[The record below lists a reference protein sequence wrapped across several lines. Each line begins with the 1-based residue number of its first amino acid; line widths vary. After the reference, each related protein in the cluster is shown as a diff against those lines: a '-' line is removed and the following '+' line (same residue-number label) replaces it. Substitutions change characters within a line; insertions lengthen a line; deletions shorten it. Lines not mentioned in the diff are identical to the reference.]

1 MINHALVLETFRNPP
16 ETGEEPGLLPV
27 DIQGVL
33 SRRRRD
39 VMTERESIA
48 IVEDHLVKFRAWKQ
62 RNRMLWDSLKT
73 EQWREPTGHPSDR
86 GLTPLDH
93 RLEGWLNQSRTI
105 LSRELAKA
113 IATIREGESKSDP
126 HPSMLKFG
134 LLGEQ
139 SIGALHE
146 TVHTKLLAWFLD
158 PSKPHGFDDVLL
170 RAVCKLT
177 CLYEHVKRETLDD
190 VVVITEH
197 LTEGIN
203 RRRSAGRIDIF
214 VEGRVAKK
222 PISLWI
228 EAKTM
233 SDEGNRQLAR
243 YSKAIENWR
252 KKRGNGS
259 IAASVF
265 LTPDGRDPKNRSNR
279 SARESKWQSL
289 DYPRL
294 ALSLWRAAALKS
306 NASGRDL
313 LRLYLASV
321 LRDFGGWPQ
330 PLDAAAAYDVI
341 DDVKGGV

>member
-1 MINHALVLETFRNPP
+1 
-16 ETGEEPGLLPV
+16 
-27 DIQGVL
+27 
-33 SRRRRD
+33 
-39 VMTERESIA
+39 MTERESIA

-62 RNRMLWDSLKT
+62 RNRMLWESLKT
-73 EQWREPTGHPSDR
+73 EQWREPTGHLSDR
-86 GLTPLDH
+86 GFTHLDH

-105 LSRELAKA
+105 LSGKLVETIGA
-113 IATIREGESKSDP
+113 ICEHGSESGP
-126 HPSMLKFG
+126 HPSMLGFG

-139 SIGALHE
+139 SIGVLHE

-170 RAVCKLT
+170 RAVCELT
-177 CLYEHVKRETLDD
+177 RLCEHVEGKPLDK
-190 VVVITEH
+190 VVVVPEYITE
-197 LTEGIN
+197 GVN
-203 RRRSAGRIDIF
+203 RKRSAGRIDIF
-214 VEGRVAKK
+214 VEGCVANK

-228 EAKTM
+228 EAKTL
-233 SDEGNRQLAR
+233 SNEGNRQLAR
-243 YSKAIENWR
+243 YSEAIENWR

-265 LTPDGRDPKNRSNR
+265 LTPDGRDPKNRSDR

-330 PLDAAAAYDVI
+330 PLDATAAYDVI
-341 DDVKGGV
+341 DDVKGAV

>member
-1 MINHALVLETFRNPP
+1 
-16 ETGEEPGLLPV
+16 
-27 DIQGVL
+27 
-33 SRRRRD
+33 
-39 VMTERESIA
+39 MTERESIA

-62 RNRMLWDSLKT
+62 RNRMLWESLKT
-73 EQWREPTGHPSDR
+73 EQWREPTGHLSDR
-86 GLTPLDH
+86 GFTPLDH
-93 RLEGWLNQSRTI
+93 RLEGWLNQSRKI
-105 LSRELAKA
+105 LSGKLAKA
-113 IATIREGESKSDP
+113 IATIREGESKSGP
-126 HPSMLKFG
+126 HPSMLGFG

-139 SIGALHE
+139 SIGVLHE

-170 RAVCKLT
+170 RAVCELT
-177 CLYEHVKRETLDD
+177 RLCEHVEGKPLDK
-190 VVVITEH
+190 VVVVPEYF
-197 LTEGIN
+197 TEGVN
-203 RRRSAGRIDIF
+203 RKRSAGRIDIF
-214 VEGRVAKK
+214 VEGCVANK

-228 EAKTM
+228 EAKTL
-233 SDEGNRQLAR
+233 SNEENRQLAR
-243 YSKAIENWR
+243 YSEAIENWR

-265 LTPDGRDPKNRSNR
+265 LTPDGRDPKNRSDR

-330 PLDAAAAYDVI
+330 PLDATAAYDVI